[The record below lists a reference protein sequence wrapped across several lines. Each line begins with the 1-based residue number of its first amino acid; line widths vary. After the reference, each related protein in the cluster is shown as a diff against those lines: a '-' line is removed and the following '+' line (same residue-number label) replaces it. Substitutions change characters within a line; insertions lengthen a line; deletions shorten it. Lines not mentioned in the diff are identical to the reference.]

1 MLYNML
7 LTATEGPAVAA
18 APTMQDLID
27 AISAVIG
34 AIVTWFGTVAEA
46 AISNPVLILFMV
58 AIPVVSLV
66 FGLVMRV
73 VGRRGRRR

>member
-1 MLYNML
+1 MLNML
-7 LTATEGPAVAA
+7 LAATDAPAVAA

-27 AISAVIG
+27 AISSVIS
-34 AIVTWFGTVAEA
+34 AIITWFGSVAEA
-46 AISNPVLILFMV
+46 TISNPVLILFLV
-58 AIPVVSLV
+58 AIPVVTLV

>member
-7 LTATEGPAVAA
+7 LDATGAPVVAA

-34 AIVTWFGTVAEA
+34 AIVTWFGSVAEA
-46 AISNPVLILFMV
+46 AISNPVLILFLV

-73 VGRRGRRR
+73 VGRRGRRH

>member
-1 MLYNML
+1 MLNML
-7 LTATEGPAVAA
+7 LAATETAPAAAA

-27 AISAVIG
+27 AISSVIG

-73 VGRRGRRR
+73 VGRRGKRR

>member
-1 MLYNML
+1 MLNML
-7 LTATEGPAVAA
+7 LAAVDTTPAAGA

-27 AISAVIG
+27 AISSVIS
-34 AIVTWFGTVAEA
+34 AIITWFGSVAEA
-46 AISNPVLILFMV
+46 TISNPVLILFLV

>member
-1 MLYNML
+1 MLNFL
-7 LTATEGPAVAA
+7 LAATDAPTVAA

-27 AISAVIG
+27 AISSVIG

-73 VGRRGRRR
+73 VGRRGKRR

>member
-1 MLYNML
+1 MLNFF
-7 LTATEGPAVAA
+7 LTATTDVPAAAA

-27 AISAVIG
+27 AISSVIS

-46 AISNPVLILFMV
+46 AISNPVLILFLV

>member
-1 MLYNML
+1 MLNML
-7 LTATEGPAVAA
+7 LTVTEAPPAAAA

-27 AISAVIG
+27 AISSVIS

-46 AISNPVLILFMV
+46 AISNPVLILFLV

>member
-1 MLYNML
+1 MLNML
-7 LTATEGPAVAA
+7 LTGTDIPAAAA

-27 AISAVIG
+27 AISSVIS

-73 VGRRGRRR
+73 VGRHGRRR

>member
-1 MLYNML
+1 MLNML
-7 LTATEGPAVAA
+7 LTVTDAPAVAA
-18 APTMQDLID
+18 SPTMQDLID

-34 AIVTWFGTVAEA
+34 AIVTWFGKVAEA

>member
-1 MLYNML
+1 MLNML
-7 LTATEGPAVAA
+7 LTVTDVPAAAA

>member
-1 MLYNML
+1 MLNML
-7 LTATEGPAVAA
+7 LAATEAPAVAA

-27 AISAVIG
+27 AISSVIG
-34 AIVTWFGTVAEA
+34 AIVTWFSTVAEA

-73 VGRRGRRR
+73 VGRRGKRR

>member
-1 MLYNML
+1 MLNML
-7 LTATEGPAVAA
+7 LTATETVPAAGV

-27 AISAVIG
+27 AISSVVG
-34 AIVTWFGTVAEA
+34 AIVSWFGTVAEA

-66 FGLVMRV
+66 FSLVMRV
-73 VGRRGRRR
+73 VGRRGKRH

>member
-1 MLYNML
+1 MLDML
-7 LTATEGPAVAA
+7 LTATTEVPVAGA

-27 AISAVIG
+27 AISSVIG

-58 AIPVVSLV
+58 AIPVVSLF

-73 VGRRGRRR
+73 VGRRGKRR

>member
-1 MLYNML
+1 MLNML
-7 LTATEGPAVAA
+7 LAATEAPAVGA

-27 AISAVIG
+27 AISSVIG

-73 VGRRGRRR
+73 VGRRGKRR

>member
-1 MLYNML
+1 MLNFL
-7 LTATEGPAVAA
+7 LTAATDTPAAAA

-27 AISAVIG
+27 AISSVIG

-73 VGRRGRRR
+73 VGRRGKRR